1 MFLILSIQSFEL
13 TGIHSLTIYVL
24 RSLVNLISYQN
35 IRCGF
40 FKELKECSEPFS
52 YFHSKYTTCV
62 IKKKFHLI
70 SYQLYALVKK
80 EQSP

>member
-40 FKELKECSEPFS
+40 FKELKESILNIRRGPFS

-62 IKKKFHLI
+62 IKRNFTLFHTN
-70 SYQLYALVKK
+70 YT
-80 EQSP
+80 PW